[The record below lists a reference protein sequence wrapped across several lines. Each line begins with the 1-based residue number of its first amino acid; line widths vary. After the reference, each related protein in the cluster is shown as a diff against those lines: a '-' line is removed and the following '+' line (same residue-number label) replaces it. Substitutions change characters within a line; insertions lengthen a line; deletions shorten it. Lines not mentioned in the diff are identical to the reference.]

1 MFHYMAKFI
10 LALFGWKTE
19 NPFPSGVKK
28 YILIVGPHTSAW
40 DFVVGVLFRSAVRID
55 AKFLGK
61 EELFKGPFG
70 FLFRWL
76 GGYPVDRYN
85 RSNLVDSVVKTFNDR
100 ETFGIALSPEGT
112 RQRVDKLR
120 TGFYYIALKA
130 QVPIIM
136 AGLDYQRKVA
146 IFSSPFIP
154 TGEKEQDLERIY
166 SFFRPVM
173 GKIPAKGMQ
182 HF

>member
-1 MFHYMAKFI
+1 MSKFFARLI
-10 LALFGWKTE
+10 LSFFGWKAE
-19 NPFPSGVKK
+19 NAFPSDVKK

-40 DFVVGVLFRSAVRID
+40 DFVVGVLFRASLRID

-76 GGYPVDRYN
+76 GGYPVDRFN
-85 RSNLVDSVVKTFNDR
+85 KSNLVDQVVKIVKDN
-100 ETFGIALSPEGT
+100 EAIGIALSPEGT

-130 QVPIIM
+130 HVPIIM
-136 AGLDYQRKVA
+136 AGLDYQRRVA
-146 IFSSPFIP
+146 IFSSPFFP
-154 TGEKEQDLERIY
+154 TGEKEQDFEIIY
-166 SFFRPVM
+166 NFFRPVV